1 MHGTGRI
8 NIPFLSS
15 VIINKVNMA
24 TGSAT
29 CIKQVYVHPVALF
42 TIVDSYERRNEDAR
56 RVVGTLL
63 GTSSN
68 GIVEIRSC
76 FTVPHIETQEEVE
89 LYVILSAIWYNLY
102 NLRNLKNTHGRVLL
116 LVIFTKGNTLPRM
129 LFTFLKLYKWYQI
142 AQRITYSP
150 ENSKI
155 DGVLNAFKSSLIKM
169 FYLWIYRSIYMTS
182 FTKE

>member
-1 MHGTGRI
+1 
-8 NIPFLSS
+8 
-15 VIINKVNMA
+15 MA

-89 LYVILSAIWYNLY
+89 LYETLCAIWYNLY
-102 NLRNLKNTHGRVLL
+102 NLKNTKNTHVGVLL
-116 LVIFTKGNTLPRM
+116 LIIFAKSNTLPQAF
-129 LFTFLKLYKWYQI
+129 FTFLKLHKRYQI
-142 AQRITYSP
+142 A
-150 ENSKI
+150 
-155 DGVLNAFKSSLIKM
+155 
-169 FYLWIYRSIYMTS
+169 
-182 FTKE
+182 